1 MTLALVLPSLTEYN
15 PGLYR
20 MEFRYTLLPGGNKE
34 VGVYYMLTR
43 QARGHADNEIY
54 LLHGKAVVTTTP
66 TGGELSLL
74 LCFAVRAF
82 QYWIQE
88 ALVSDLPSPIP
99 LHWNASRHRP
109 VRQLRPH
116 ACILLTPRRRDG
128 FIHTAWYTCLDP
140 TTQRQRD
147 GETWQCRI
155 TNATLG

>member
-1 MTLALVLPSLTEYN
+1 MLPSLAEYN

-43 QARGHADNEIY
+43 QVRWHADNEIY

-82 QYWIQE
+82 QFWVQE
-88 ALVSDLPSPIP
+88 ALASDLPSTTS

-109 VRQLRPH
+109 MRQLQPH
-116 ACILLTPRRRDG
+116 ARILLTSRRSDG
-128 FIHTAWYTCLDP
+128 FFYTA
-140 TTQRQRD
+140 
-147 GETWQCRI
+147 
-155 TNATLG
+155 